1 MPHADARP
9 PRAAAVLLAAGA
21 GRRVGAG
28 VNKVLL
34 PLDGVPLIA
43 HSVRTVLQ
51 VEGVHRV
58 VLVVHPAER
67 ASVAEAVVPEL
78 GTHDVWLVDGGA
90 ERHHSEWAAL
100 RVLAE
105 DIEADELDVVALHD
119 AARPLATAALWRRV
133 LDAAQ
138 RHGGALPALPTAPLL
153 DRTGSV
159 APPVLGVQT
168 PQAFAAGPLLVAHRA
183 AAEEGFAGTD
193 TAACLERAVERGLVA
208 AEQGRV
214 VGVPTGPD
222 NLKVTFA
229 EDLALAEQLLSARS
243 SRP

>member
-1 MPHADARP
+1 MHDADARP

-28 VNKVLL
+28 TNKVLL
-34 PLDGVPLIA
+34 PLLGLPVLA

-58 VLVVHPAER
+58 VLVVQPAER
-67 ASVAEAVVPEL
+67 DLVADAVAPEL

-100 RVLAE
+100 QVLAD
-105 DIEADELDVVALHD
+105 DIEDGELDVVALHD

-133 LDAAQ
+133 LDAAH
-138 RHGGALPALPTAPLL
+138 RYGGALPAQPMVPLL
-153 DRTGSV
+153 DRAGSV
-159 APPVLGVQT
+159 TPPLLGVQT
-168 PQAFAAGPLLVAHRA
+168 PQAFAAGPLLLAHRA
-183 AAEEGFAGTD
+183 AAADGFVGTD
-193 TAACLERAVERGLVA
+193 TAACLERAVEQGLLPP
-208 AEQGRV
+208 EEMRI
-214 VGVPTGPD
+214 VGVPSGPD

-229 EDLALAEQLLSARS
+229 EDLALAAQLLSGRS
-243 SRP
+243 PQS